1 MPQIIGEARADAS
14 GRGMSG
20 NQSPDL
26 GRLPSSPRLN
36 TVAKERHEA
45 QANLDDHIYERLKSM
60 IVDGTLLAGERIVP
74 EQLAGQMGVSR
85 TPMLSALKR
94 LAQERLII
102 WRSRRGVFVRRL
114 TKRELAMIFEVREM
128 LEGLAARRAATVIE
142 PHQVKQLRALFAGI
156 DIADTPENRRAYM
169 HQDYLFHA
177 GILDIAAS
185 PPLAQ
190 TIHSVNIL
198 VLAFGAGL
206 IKSIQD
212 GLTEHEA
219 ILEAMLRRDADA
231 AEAAMRAHIHRSV
244 VWLHHEA
251 DVLERASAGGYTRI
265 GAADSTALM
274 NADADLPCAA
284 RICRNRG

>member
-1 MPQIIGEARADAS
+1 MPVHTEGKLQEGDRQES
-14 GRGMSG
+14 GRLS
-20 NQSPDL
+20 
-26 GRLPSSPRLN
+26 RLPRPSVTDEKSPA
-36 TVAKERHEA
+36 V

-60 IVDGTLLAGERIVP
+60 IIDGTLLPGERILP
-74 EQLAGQMGVSR
+74 EQLATEMGVSR

-94 LAQERLII
+94 LAQERLIV

-114 TKRELAMIFEVREM
+114 SKRELAMIFEVREM
-128 LEGLAARRAATVIE
+128 LEGLAARRAATRIGR
-142 PHQVKQLRALFAGI
+142 HQVEQLRGLFAGI
-156 DIADTPENRRAYM
+156 DTADTPANRRAYM

-185 PPLAQ
+185 PPLAH

-212 GLTEHEA
+212 GLTEHET
-219 ILEAMLRRDADA
+219 ILEALLRRDADA

-251 DVLERASAGGYTRI
+251 DVLEPATSQADGRI
-265 GAADSTALM
+265 SAADGVMQRSDIANMLDTAG
-274 NADADLPCAA
+274 
-284 RICRNRG
+284 ISGNRRTVQR

>member
-1 MPQIIGEARADAS
+1 
-14 GRGMSG
+14 
-20 NQSPDL
+20 
-26 GRLPSSPRLN
+26 
-36 TVAKERHEA
+36 
-45 QANLDDHIYERLKSM
+45 
-60 IVDGTLLAGERIVP
+60 
-74 EQLAGQMGVSR
+74 
-85 TPMLSALKR
+85 MLSALKR

-114 TKRELAMIFEVREM
+114 TKRELAMVFEVREM

-142 PHQVKQLRALFAGI
+142 PHQVEQLRALFAGI
-156 DIADTPENRRAYM
+156 CTADTPENRRAYM

-190 TIHSVNIL
+190 TMHSVNIL

-212 GLTEHEA
+212 GLIEHKA
-219 ILEAMLRRDADA
+219 ILEAMLRRDPDA
-231 AEAAMRAHIHRSV
+231 AEAAMRAHIRRSV

-251 DVLERASAGGYTRI
+251 DLQERASVGGYGPIHTADGAIIGSGKVPGVTREEE
-265 GAADSTALM
+265 A
-274 NADADLPCAA
+274 
-284 RICRNRG
+284 

>member
-1 MPQIIGEARADAS
+1 MRAN
-14 GRGMSG
+14 RGVAGTAGSA
-20 NQSPDL
+20 L
-26 GRLPSSPRLN
+26 GPVRESPRLSIPAVGQPA
-36 TVAKERHEA
+36 T

-60 IVDGTLLAGERIVP
+60 IVDGALLPGERIVP
-74 EQLAGQMGVSR
+74 EQLAGEMGVSR

-94 LAQERLII
+94 LAQERLIT

-114 TKRELAMIFEVREM
+114 TKRELAMVFEVREM

-142 PHQVKQLRALFAGI
+142 PRQVEQLRALFAGI
-156 DIADTPENRRAYM
+156 DTVDMPENRRAYM

-190 TIHSVNIL
+190 TMHSVNIL
-198 VLAFGAGL
+198 ALAFGAGL

-219 ILEAMLRRDADA
+219 ILEAMRRHDPDA
-231 AEAAMRAHIHRSV
+231 AEAAMRAHIRRSV

-251 DVLERASAGGYTRI
+251 DALERTVDGAVPSGGDTCSIRPVHTC
-265 GAADSTALM
+265 GPVRQSKQ
-274 NADADLPCAA
+274 
-284 RICRNRG
+284 